1 MPRFDGMNAFIR
13 ADIENLSASLL
24 LPPNSWRWKVMVYK
38 LEETFYCSRGVGQ
51 RERSNRFY
59 TKSYKKNLLARRRA
73 GSPASPSPG
82 LTSNSLTMQMT
93 RKSPNPLWTTTEL
106 LRCFSAIAHFSAL
119 TSILFLDENVWFCS
133 MCAFLLNS
141 LFQDK
146 WTWKSW
152 QLPPNPDA
160 HRYHC
165 QWSIWLAPWS
175 RPSCSQICEKSKNC
189 P

>member
-24 LPPNSWRWKVMVYK
+24 LPPNSWRWKVTVYK

-51 RERSNRFY
+51 RERSKRFY
-59 TKSYKKNLLARRRA
+59 TKSYKRNLLARRRA

-106 LRCFSAIAHFSAL
+106 LRCFSAVAHFSVL
-119 TSILFLDENVWFCS
+119 TSILW
-133 MCAFLLNS
+133 
-141 LFQDK
+141 
-146 WTWKSW
+146 WKCLVLQYVCVPAQFFVSRQMNLKILAVASEPW
-152 QLPPNPDA
+152 CPQIPLPVIN
-160 HRYHC
+160 
-165 QWSIWLAPWS
+165 LAGTL
-175 RPSCSQICEKSKNC
+175 I
-189 P
+189 